1 MGLFSKFSKKSCKE
15 ELLLKVLD
23 QYNLALNCM
32 DIEQGTAEM
41 PTDWQEQGFTINDAY
56 VYIVNDINELIFNIH
71 ECQDFPLL
79 ESNYW
84 GAHLNAFAGNLLFKA
99 RRMYGSKQYFE
110 ASINIFSQLAEEFPE
125 FQYFAESQIAID
137 VTQYTADIMMHLSQ
151 VRRDYVSKLTK
162 MGQEKLAEEV
172 ILENLEYGE
181 KHFAKEPNTFL
192 SYSEDLEQAGD
203 FYRFQHDNQSQSF
216 YKKAIEIVE
225 SRADLKTHMD
235 NNDSRLFRL
244 KYLFMTQL
252 ELQGNESEAIKVEEE
267 LSPYYENR
275 ENDEEMLP
283 LLKTPL
289 DQHITAKSDS
299 LGLFNRINVAHET
312 YNSIS
317 SESDEEQQLEL
328 FNWCCNEFSELISDS
343 KNFIFPGLETAI
355 GSSRES
361 KTLLKY
367 WSLHCQAFL
376 CHIYNRAHRELEVAE
391 DLLLKSI
398 SEFIKLEKN
407 GEIGYPSIVPWTLI
421 TDLGGVYFNSTKAY
435 LSYAGN
441 LSQQDKKKEAG
452 DAYLKAVDNARQ
464 VLEFFNADEKNK
476 EFYLNKI
483 PAGEKPFENLA
494 LTLNKAGE
502 FFRFPQGG
510 VDDQELAVNF
520 FKEASDLL
528 EENIANLETF
538 MQHEDIRLLQ
548 YKDNYAFLLRLLK
561 RDDEQ
566 KEIEKEIEPYKEYIT
581 WRIESN
587 IYDM

>member
-435 LSYAGN
+435 LSYAFLPSPSIWFFLFPLDPS
-441 LSQQDKKKEAG
+441 LS
-452 DAYLKAVDNARQ
+452 
-464 VLEFFNADEKNK
+464 
-476 EFYLNKI
+476 
-483 PAGEKPFENLA
+483 
-494 LTLNKAGE
+494 
-502 FFRFPQGG
+502 
-510 VDDQELAVNF
+510 
-520 FKEASDLL
+520 
-528 EENIANLETF
+528 
-538 MQHEDIRLLQ
+538 
-548 YKDNYAFLLRLLK
+548 
-561 RDDEQ
+561 
-566 KEIEKEIEPYKEYIT
+566 
-581 WRIESN
+581 
-587 IYDM
+587 